1 MNPLQQLRERP
12 GPFAAA
18 AIVAAVVWAWFARP
32 PVFTTLALLMVIGTI
47 AAFLTNGRYALR
59 RILGI
64 VPILLIVSFVVFSLM
79 ASLPGDPAIN
89 ILGPA
94 ATPDAVARINA
105 EMGLDQPFFN
115 RYGNWLG
122 DAVMGDLGESVQLR
136 EEVSAGIGRTITVS
150 LQLMAYGL
158 ILAVLIAFPL
168 GVYTAYRNGTRQDRT
183 INTIM
188 LGFFAVP
195 SFVLAIT
202 MVLFLA
208 IGGFEVESG
217 SWIRFPIILA
227 AVAAMVY
234 AAKTAVDVVRSTD
247 SIGRRVIAVVVALVV
262 VFVAWRV
269 MRPFLSSGDQVQ
281 LGFKILPGAR
291 YVPFGQDISD
301 HFKHM
306 LLPSVS
312 LALGIS
318 AVFMRLLRSDM
329 IATLRLPFIDLARS
343 KGVSPSRILWRHALR
358 PSVFTLLTVMGFTV
372 GALIG
377 GSLINEIIFGLPGI
391 GSYMFGA
398 IIQRDFI
405 VVQGGTMVIAT
416 LYILILTMVD
426 FLYLA
431 IDPRLRT
438 GGGGGLG
445 GS

>member
-1 MNPLQQLRERP
+1 MNVLRRLREQP
-12 GPFAAA
+12 GPFAAT
-18 AIVAAVVWAWFARP
+18 AIVAVVVWAWFARP
-32 PVFTTLALLMVIGTI
+32 PVSWTFGLIMLIGTI

-64 VPILLIVSFVVFSLM
+64 IPILLVVSFVVFSLM

-94 ATPDAVARINA
+94 ATPDAVERINA
-105 EMGLDQPFFN
+105 ELGLDEPFFN

-122 DAVMGDLGESVQLR
+122 DAVMGDLGESIQLR
-136 EEVSAGIGRTITVS
+136 EEVADGISRTITVS
-150 LQLMAYGL
+150 LQLMAYAL
-158 ILAVLIAFPL
+158 ILAILIAFPL
-168 GVYTAYRNGTRQDRT
+168 GVYTAYRNGTRQDRS
-183 INTIM
+183 INMAM
-188 LGFFAVP
+188 LGFFAIP
-195 SFVLAIT
+195 PFVLAIT
-202 MVLFLA
+202 LVLFLA
-208 IGGFEVESG
+208 IGGIEVG
-217 SWIRFPIILA
+217 GFDA
-227 AVAAMVY
+227 
-234 AAKTAVDVVRSTD
+234 
-247 SIGRRVIAVVVALVV
+247 
-262 VFVAWRV
+262 
-269 MRPFLSSGDQVQ
+269 
-281 LGFKILPGAR
+281 GFKILPGAR
-291 YVPFGQDISD
+291 YVALGDSVVD

-312 LALGIS
+312 LSLGIA

-329 IATLRLPFIDLARS
+329 IATLRMPFIDLARS
-343 KGVSPSRILWRHALR
+343 KGVSPTRILWRHALR

-377 GSLINEIIFGLPGI
+377 GSVIIEIIFGLPGI
-391 GSYMFGA
+391 GTYMFGA
-398 IIQRDFI
+398 IISRDFI
-405 VVQGGTMVIAT
+405 IVQGGTMVIAT